1 MAPIQETTPGSAAR
15 RARNSSPAPKKLDEI
30 KEVHSLDVTKAAAET
45 LSEAADVKPV
55 TVESKVQVVKE
66 AKQEVPAPTARR
78 SPLKIAVF
86 LVLCLSAALLGAGA
100 AFTEQGAA
108 LTASV
113 QQKVAQ
119 GRVEL
124 VQQVTDLRSK
134 VEPIVF
140 EMLESARTYIT
151 SLPTAA
157 LLMIIGGAA
166 VGGLFSAWLLRFAL
180 RRLAAR
186 RAAAAG
192 KDKAA

>member
-30 KEVHSLDVTKAAAET
+30 KEAHSLDVTKAAA
-45 LSEAADVKPV
+45 AADVKPV
-55 TVESKVQVVKE
+55 TVESKVHVVKE
-66 AKQEVPAPTARR
+66 AKQQVPAPTARR

-151 SLPTAA
+151 SLPAAA

>member
-30 KEVHSLDVTKAAAET
+30 KEAHSLDVTKAAAET

-55 TVESKVQVVKE
+55 TVESK
-66 AKQEVPAPTARR
+66 VPAPTARR

-151 SLPTAA
+151 SLPAAA